1 MDPRLVLS
9 LVNIPIVK
17 SVLVHVREEIMKI
30 VRVIWSLG
38 KCLWSK
44 R

>member
-1 MDPRLVLS
+1 MDPHLVLS
-9 LVNIPIVK
+9 LVSIPIVK

-30 VRVIWSLG
+30 VRVIWSLE